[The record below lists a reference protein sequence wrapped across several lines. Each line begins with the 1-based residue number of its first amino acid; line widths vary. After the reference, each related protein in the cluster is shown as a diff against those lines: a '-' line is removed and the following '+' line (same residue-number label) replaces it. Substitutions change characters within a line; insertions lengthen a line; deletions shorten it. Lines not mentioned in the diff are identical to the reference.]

1 MDTKPTLRDILPL
14 IKNDSVEVVIED
26 VFDVSHG
33 GECKDGDRYKI
44 IANSG
49 SYMVDKLKRSRVV
62 EGESI
67 LDLTP
72 TAIRQV
78 APPPTLVD
86 GSLDQRSDGYIQ
98 VWVRPPVPDEE
109 D

>member
-26 VFDVSHG
+26 VFAVSHG
-33 GECKDGDRYKI
+33 GECRDSDRYTI
-44 IANSG
+44 RANGG
-49 SYMVDKLKRSRVV
+49 SYMIAKLERSRVV

-67 LDLTP
+67 LGLTP

-78 APPPTLVD
+78 VPPPTLVD

-98 VWVRPPVPDEE
+98 VLVRPPVPDEE

>member
-14 IKNDSVEVVIED
+14 INHDTVEVVIED
-26 VFDVSHG
+26 VFDTSHG
-33 GECKDGDRYKI
+33 GECKDSDKYRIRAG
-44 IANSG
+44 SG
-49 SYMVDKLKRSRVV
+49 SYMMAKLERSRVV

-72 TAIRQV
+72 TAIRQFV
-78 APPPTLVD
+78 PPPTLVD
-86 GSLDQRSDGYIQ
+86 GSLDQMSEGCIQ
-98 VWVRPPVPDEE
+98 VWVRPTVPDEE